1 MTSTD
6 IRQRTAVLFIAV
18 MLGHILLI
26 SAQVQSRAGVPLLEV
41 VTFGAFAEV
50 QRAASAVTGGVRSA
64 WTGYVNLRGV
74 RAENEQLKRQL
85 AELQVR
91 FQQERASAE
100 HAHQLETLLGFQRQI
115 GVQTMAASVI
125 GAGASPDFRTITIDK
140 GSSSGLKAN
149 MAVISPT
156 GVVGR
161 IVTLASRASK
171 VQLLVDRNAGAGALV
186 ERSRAQGVVLG
197 AGEDLVRM
205 DYVSGIADVKPGDTI
220 VASGIDGIY
229 PKGFVIGRVESVDRG
244 TGIYKVIRV
253 RPAVDFNR
261 LEEVLVVTTSP
272 QAGPAG
278 APNAGP
284 MRGSRAWD
292 PSAASAVGWPAGGAS

>member
-1 MTSTD
+1 MTATD

-18 MLGHILLI
+18 MLGHIILI
-26 SAQVQSRAGVPLLEV
+26 SAQVQSRAGVPVLEM

-50 QRAASAVTGGVRSA
+50 QRALSAVTGGVRSA

-74 RAENEQLKRQL
+74 RAENEQLRRQL
-85 AELQVR
+85 GELQVQ
-91 FQQERASAE
+91 FQQERAAGE
-100 HAHQLETLLGFQRQI
+100 HAHQLETLLGFQRQSN
-115 GVQTMAASVI
+115 VQTVAANVI
-125 GAGASPDFRTITIDK
+125 GAGASPDFRTMTIDK

-149 MAVISPT
+149 MPVISPT

-161 IVTLASRASK
+161 IVTVAARASK

-197 AGEDLVRM
+197 VGEDLLRM

-229 PKGFVIGRVESVDRG
+229 PKGFVIGKVESVDRG
-244 TGIYKVIRV
+244 TGIYKIIRV

-261 LEEVLVVTTSP
+261 LEEVLVVTIPPETS
-272 QAGPAG
+272 
-278 APNAGP
+278 
-284 MRGSRAWD
+284 S
-292 PSAASAVGWPAGGAS
+292 AGGPS